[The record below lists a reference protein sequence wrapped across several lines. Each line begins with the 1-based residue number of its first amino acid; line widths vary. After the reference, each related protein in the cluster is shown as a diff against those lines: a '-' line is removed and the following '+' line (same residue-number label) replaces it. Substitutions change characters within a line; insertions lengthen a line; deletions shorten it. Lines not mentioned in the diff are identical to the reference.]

1 MFLSNQLFRDAL
13 ATLVEEAISVI
24 YVVYSKENA
33 SLYIKSI

>member
-1 MFLSNQLFRDAL
+1 MHWPLL
-13 ATLVEEAISVI
+13 EEAISVI